1 MDTVSL
7 LVQIEQLKADNEKWA
22 RAWQKSENEKLN
34 AEFNACVK
42 SELYVADLREMLQ
55 CVADDEI
62 TVAKAE
68 ELIRAWVAGNY
79 DKECLP
85 TERISI

>member
-7 LVQIEQLKADNEKWA
+7 LAQIEQLKADNEKWA
-22 RAWQKSENEKLN
+22 RALQKAENEKLN
-34 AEFNACVK
+34 AQLNACVK

-68 ELIRAWVAGNY
+68 ELIRTWVAGNY
-79 DKECLP
+79 DKNCLP
-85 TERISI
+85 NV

>member
-22 RAWQKSENEKLN
+22 RAWQKAENEKLN
-34 AEFNACVK
+34 AELNVCVK
-42 SELYVADLREMLQ
+42 SGLYVADLREMLQ

-79 DKECLP
+79 DKNCLP
-85 TERISI
+85 NV

>member
-7 LVQIEQLKADNEKWA
+7 LLQIEQLKADNEKWL
-22 RAWQKSENEKLN
+22 RAWHKAANDLLN
-34 AEFNACVK
+34 AEYNACVK
-42 SELYVADLREMLQ
+42 ADLQVGDLREMLQ
-55 CVADDEI
+55 CVAEHEI
-62 TVAKAE
+62 TVAKAQ

-85 TERISI
+85 NA

>member
-1 MDTVSL
+1 MGTVSL
-7 LVQIEQLKADNEKWA
+7 LAQIEQLKADNEKWA
-22 RAWQKSENEKLN
+22 RAWQKAENEKLN
-34 AEFNACVK
+34 AELNACVK

-68 ELIRAWVAGNY
+68 ELIRTWVAGNY
-79 DKECLP
+79 DKNCLP
-85 TERISI
+85 NV